1 MLLGTPSLNC
11 TSLLVAPYIKVD
23 GVVLHAVTEL
33 LPLEASLRGAWC
45 KEKFGFNAQG
55 AREGRDVSGSSKR
68 LDLDV
73 VDEAIQRSTR
83 FWAYVHMIKHIGETI
98 EHIMFWCESCPC
110 HGHDAAL
117 QGKLKHRQPGLQ
129 SRIGMASCPLQARRA
144 PECAA
149 GRLLEIAREG
159 FQASQ
164 REVLLS
170 PSLASCSE
178 EDQAVVVGDFNH
190 ARRYS
195 MLVCT
200 LKFSFWEQIPGCS
213 WELPIRIVE
222 RLGLALPAHC
232 TCKMLL
238 RASMNSQ
245 GCCAVQDRKGI
256 ER

>member
-45 KEKFGFNAQG
+45 KAKFGFNAQG
-55 AREGRDVSGSSKR
+55 ARKGRDVSGSSKR

-73 VDEAIQRSTR
+73 VDEAIQSTR

-129 SRIGMASCPLQARRA
+129 SRIGMASCPFCRHGGLRSVQQAG
-144 PECAA
+144 CW
-149 GRLLEIAREG
+149 RLRERVSK
-159 FQASQ
+159 QAS
-164 REVLLS
+164 VK
-170 PSLASCSE
+170 SC
-178 EDQAVVVGDFNH
+178 
-190 ARRYS
+190 
-195 MLVCT
+195 C
-200 LKFSFWEQIPGCS
+200 
-213 WELPIRIVE
+213 
-222 RLGLALPAHC
+222 
-232 TCKMLL
+232 L
-238 RASMNSQ
+238 RA
-245 GCCAVQDRKGI
+245 
-256 ER
+256 